1 MDQCRARS
9 SLIYV
14 DIDIV
19 DDFSRT
25 PTSNQ
30 QDEAQMNRW
39 YLPLFLT
46 LVESDLLTSQTIT

>member
-30 QDEAQMNRW
+30 QDEAQINRW
-39 YLPLFLT
+39 NLPLFLT
-46 LVESDLLTSQTIT
+46 LVGSDFLTSQTMT